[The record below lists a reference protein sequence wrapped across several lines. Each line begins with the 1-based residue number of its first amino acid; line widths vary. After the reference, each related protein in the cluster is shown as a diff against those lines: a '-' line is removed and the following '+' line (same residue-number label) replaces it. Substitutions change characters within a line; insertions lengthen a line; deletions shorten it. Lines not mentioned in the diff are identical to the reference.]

1 MLSTRKSLSNCHCV
15 FIIRNPYSALDSL
28 KRGREIRKEKI
39 LHPINL
45 SQTLCHYNFFWNNKN
60 DIIDLIGSPSTKSDF
75 NKNKWF
81 YIERRKTN
89 QSLFKLGQ
97 KKIEKNNIL
106 MVEFN
111 NRGILKNKIIFDI
124 DDMNEIK
131 YVKSLT
137 QKEFKQNNFLYNI
150 FSSFREKINA
160 PSRNRSKNK

>member
-1 MLSTRKSLSNCHCV
+1 MKILILFLFLFTLNCSTNKVSKNHGFKSLETK
-15 FIIRNPYSALDSL
+15 F
-28 KRGREIRKEKI
+28 EKI
-39 LHPINL
+39 VIN
-45 SQTLCHYNFFWNNKN
+45 QTNKN

-111 NRGILKNKIIFDI
+111 NRGILKNKKIFDI
-124 DDMNEIK
+124 VDMNEIE

-137 QKEFKQNNFLYNI
+137 QKDFKQNNFLYNI
-150 FSSFREKINA
+150 FTSFREKMNA
-160 PSRNRSKNK
+160 PARNRSKNK